1 MLKFHGIYIDY
12 LKHNN
17 KVMII
22 FKNFNFTIM
31 AIMKY
36 SIVRND
42 LYK

>member
-1 MLKFHGIYIDY
+1 MLKFYDIYIVY
-12 LKHNN
+12 LKHNI

-22 FKNFNFTIM
+22 FKNLNF

-36 SIVRND
+36 SIVWND

>member
-1 MLKFHGIYIDY
+1 MKFHDIYIDY

-22 FKNFNFTIM
+22 FKNLNF

-36 SIVRND
+36 SI
-42 LYK
+42 L